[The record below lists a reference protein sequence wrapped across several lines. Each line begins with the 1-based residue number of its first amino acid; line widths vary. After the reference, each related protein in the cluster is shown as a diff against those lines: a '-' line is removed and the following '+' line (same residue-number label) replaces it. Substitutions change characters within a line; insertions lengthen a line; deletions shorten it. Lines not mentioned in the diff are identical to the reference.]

1 MKRLR
6 SLICLCVVSVML
18 LVGCSNGEGT
28 EPAMAGE
35 SAGDR
40 AAAVD
45 VIAQDLLAY
54 PRAEFTSD
62 EEPRCVADA
71 VVDGLGLERL
81 TRVGLDIDTGKAPTL
96 WQPELTEAEGDVVY
110 AAYDDCL
117 DFESSDIE
125 RFMADGLSR
134 AQAQCASDAYRA
146 SGIPRVHGLEPPHTG
161 EPDSVEA
168 HAHLEAFINAT
179 KTACRAWIQP

>member
-1 MKRLR
+1 MTRLR
-6 SLICLCVVSVML
+6 PLTCLCVVSVML
-18 LVGCSNGEGT
+18 LVGCSEGDGT
-28 EPAMAGE
+28 DPAMPGE
-35 SAGDR
+35 SASDR

-45 VIAQDLLAY
+45 VIARDLLAY

-62 EEPRCVADA
+62 EDPRCVADA
-71 VVDGLGLERL
+71 IVDRVGLERL
-81 TRVGLDIDTGKAPTL
+81 TELGLDIETDDAPTL

-117 DFESSDIE
+117 DFESSDID
-125 RFMADGLSR
+125 RFMADGLSPG
-134 AQAQCASDAYRA
+134 QARCASDAYRA

-168 HAHLEAFINAT
+168 HARLEDFINAT
-179 KTACRAWIQP
+179 KTACRAWIQS